1 MPPDRAPRES
11 LFEEPRVRAIR
22 RGETGPAVHE
32 IRSILIALEL
42 LPAPPADGVSS
53 QASFDEATETAVRA
67 FQQSRGIG
75 IDGVVGSETWQAL
88 DGARWKLGARTLYH
102 SVPDA
107 LVGEDVRTLQER
119 LLEMGYDT
127 GRADAIYGARTARAV
142 AQFQREVG
150 LAPDGSCGP
159 QTMKALRRLGR
170 KVVGGRPQ
178 WLREAEAFR
187 LSGPNLVGKTIVI
200 DPGHGGPDD
209 VGVVV
214 PDGPLRWTEA
224 DLAFDLAT
232 RLEGRLT
239 AAGMRVHLTRG
250 PAPAEPMTGA
260 QRAELA
266 NSLSADLLISVH
278 LDGLDNPTAEGVAT
292 YHYGTGNGLTS
303 TVGERLANL
312 VQREIVVR
320 TGMQDCRIHAKT
332 WELLRLT
339 RMPAVRVDLGYL
351 TSPTDRDRLV
361 NPLFREQIVEAIL
374 AAVQRMYYPVE
385 NDVPTGS
392 IDVRQLRLALASRQ
406 SS

>member
-1 MPPDRAPRES
+1 M
-11 LFEEPRVRAIR
+11 RAIR
-22 RGETGPAVHE
+22 RGDTGPAVFE
-32 IRSILIALEL
+32 IRSILVGLEL
-42 LPAPPADGVSS
+42 LPSDAAADSV
-53 QASFDEATETAVRA
+53 FDAATETAVRE
-67 FQQSRGIG
+67 FQQGRGIG
-75 IDGVVGSETWQAL
+75 IDGIVGSETWQAL

-119 LLEMGYDT
+119 LLEMGYDS

-150 LAPDGSCGP
+150 LTPDGSCGP

-187 LSGPNLVGKTIVI
+187 QSGPNLVGKTIVI
-200 DPGHGGPDD
+200 DPGHGGREDL
-209 VGVVV
+209 GVVV
-214 PDGPLRWTEA
+214 PEGPLRWNEA
-224 DLAFDLAT
+224 DLVFDLAA

-250 PAPAEPMTGA
+250 PSPAEPMSGA

-266 NSLSADLLISVH
+266 NSLGADLLISLH
-278 LDGLDNPTAEGVAT
+278 LDGLENPEAEGVAT
-292 YHYGTGNGLTS
+292 YHYGTGSGLSS

-320 TGMQDCRIHAKT
+320 TGLRDCRVHAKT

-339 RMPAVRVDLGYL
+339 KMPAVRVDLGYL
-351 TSPTDRDRLV
+351 TSPIDRDRLV
-361 NPLFREQIVEAIL
+361 NPLFREQVVEAIL

-385 NDVPTGS
+385 IDVPTGS
-392 IDVRQLRLALASRQ
+392 IDVRQLRVALSNKG
-406 SS
+406 

>member
-1 MPPDRAPRES
+1 
-11 LFEEPRVRAIR
+11 VRAIR
-22 RGETGPAVHE
+22 LGETGPAVSE
-32 IRSILIALEL
+32 IRSILVGLEL
-42 LPAPPADGVSS
+42 LLPS
-53 QASFDEATETAVRA
+53 ASDEFDDDTETAVRA

-75 IDGVVGSETWQAL
+75 VDGVVGAETWQAL
-88 DGARWKLGARTLYH
+88 DGARWKLGARALYH
-102 SVPDA
+102 SVPAA
-107 LVGEDVRTLQER
+107 LVGEDVRALQER
-119 LLEMGYDT
+119 LLEMGYDP

-150 LAPDGSCGP
+150 LTPDGSCGP

-187 LSGPNLVGKTIVI
+187 QSGPNLVGKTIVI
-200 DPGHGGPDD
+200 DPGHGAREDL
-209 VGVVV
+209 GVVV

-224 DLAFDLAT
+224 DLVFDMAA
-232 RLEGRLT
+232 RLEGRLA

-250 PAPAEPMTGA
+250 PAPAKPIRGA

-266 NSLSADLLISVH
+266 NSLGADLLISLH
-278 LDGLDNPTAEGVAT
+278 LDENTNPHAEGVAT
-292 YHYGTGNGLTS
+292 YHYGTGSGLTS

-320 TGMQDCRIHAKT
+320 TGMKDCRIHAKT

-339 RMPAVRVDLGYL
+339 RMPTVRVDLGYL
-351 TSPTDRDRLV
+351 TSPADRERLI

-385 NDVPTGS
+385 HDVPTGS
-392 IDVRQLRLALASRQ
+392 IDVRQLRLELAERS
-406 SS
+406 